1 MVLTLLQDPRMLSI
15 LRLTKPQNTPSAET
29 RGAAKST
36 ILLQQVRKIN
46 DLTT

>member
-1 MVLTLLQDPRMLSI
+1 MALTLLQDPPMLSI
-15 LRLTKPQNTPSAET
+15 LRPMKPQNTPWAET
-29 RGAAKST
+29 RGEAKST